1 LLRLNEIELKIKAM
15 KKIKTKAAYNA
26 WAKTY
31 DSVENKTRDL
41 DAVALK
47 TVLAETKGTTIL
59 EIGCGT
65 GKNTEWLKNQC
76 EKLVSVDFSK
86 EMLTIAKEKIMDNK
100 VVFKQA
106 DITKKWTFGKANL
119 VTCNLIL
126 EHIENIDFVFQ
137 QASKSLKK
145 KGQFFICE
153 YHPFRQYQ
161 GKGARFEQDGKEHLL
176 EYFVHH
182 ISDFTEVAK
191 HNGFILNDLREW
203 FDDND
208 TTQMPRLVSFLFQ
221 KK

>member
-1 LLRLNEIELKIKAM
+1 M
-15 KKIKTKAAYNA
+15 KKFTTKDAYNA

-41 DAVALK
+41 DAEALK
-47 TVLAETKGTTIL
+47 TVLKNIKTNTIL

-65 GKNTEWLKNQC
+65 GKNTMWLKNQC
-76 EKLVSVDFSK
+76 EKLIAVDFSK
-86 EMLTIAKEKIMDNK
+86 EMLSIAKDKITDNN

-119 VTCNLIL
+119 ITCNLIL
-126 EHIENIDFVFQ
+126 EHIENIDFIFQ
-137 QASKSLKK
+137 QAAKSLNK
-145 KGQFFICE
+145 KGLFFVCE

-161 GKGARFEQDGKEHLL
+161 GKGARFEQEGKELLL

-182 ISDFTEVAK
+182 TSDFTEGAK
-191 HNGFILNDLREW
+191 RNGFIINDLQEW
-203 FDDND
+203 FDDRD
-208 TTQMPRLVSFLFQ
+208 RERMPRLVSLLCQ

>member
-1 LLRLNEIELKIKAM
+1 M
-15 KKIKTKAAYNA
+15 KKFTTKDAYNA

-41 DAVALK
+41 DAEALK
-47 TVLAETKGTTIL
+47 TVLKDVKTNTIL

-65 GKNTEWLKNQC
+65 GKNTKWLENQC
-76 EKLVSVDFSK
+76 EKLIAVDFSK
-86 EMLTIAKEKIMDNK
+86 EMLSIAKNKITDNN

-119 VTCNLIL
+119 ITCNLIL
-126 EHIENIDFVFQ
+126 EHIENIDFIFQ
-137 QASKSLKK
+137 QAAKSLNK
-145 KGQFFICE
+145 KGLFFVCE

-161 GKGARFEQDGKEHLL
+161 GKGARFEQEGKELLL

-182 ISDFTEVAK
+182 ISDFTEGAK
-191 HNGFILNDLREW
+191 RNGFIINDLQEW
-203 FDDND
+203 FDDRD
-208 TTQMPRLVSFLFQ
+208 RERMPRLVSLLCQ